1 MSRRARSGDQ
11 TPSDRRQ
18 VGLTVPRQV
27 KESMTAAAEVMD
39 WSVGDWVLA
48 AAAEFGPK
56 VPNLHD
62 ELRKRP
68 AVPDATFCALYL
80 TTDERDE
87 LDEQATARGLNR
99 SAFVTACAQ
108 LALGASAE
116 HVAAG
121 LTGGTDVP
129 LGNRGAFQ
137 RSEPEPG
144 AEGRPLGPI

>member
-18 VGLTVPRQV
+18 VGLTVPRPV
-27 KESMTAAAEVMD
+27 KVSMTAAADVMD

-56 VPNLHD
+56 VPDLSQ

-87 LDEQATARGLNR
+87 LDEQATARGLSR

-108 LALGASAE
+108 LALGSTAE
-116 HVAAG
+116 DVAAG
-121 LTGGTDVP
+121 LMRGIDVP
-129 LGNRGAFQ
+129 LGSRGAFQ
-137 RSEPEPG
+137 
-144 AEGRPLGPI
+144 